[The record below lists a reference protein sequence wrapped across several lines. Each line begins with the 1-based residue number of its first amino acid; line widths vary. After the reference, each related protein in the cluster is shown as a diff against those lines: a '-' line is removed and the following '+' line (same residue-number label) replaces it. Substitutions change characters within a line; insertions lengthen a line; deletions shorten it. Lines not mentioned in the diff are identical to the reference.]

1 MFNRLWELE
10 AGSSLGR
17 VKRLARA
24 VGILGGVIALI
35 WAMRD
40 RFISVATSREPRPP
54 RFREVGDTQPVA
66 IIDGIGPVYEQRL
79 NKAGIRDVAALAK
92 ASPDTVA
99 EAAGVSASRARD
111 WIDQAG
117 NRTGE

>member
-1 MFNRLWELE
+1 M
-10 AGSSLGR
+10 
-17 VKRLARA
+17 KRLARV
-24 VGILGGVIALI
+24 VGILGGVIALV

-40 RFISVATSREPRPP
+40 RFISVATSREPQPP

-79 NKAGIRDVAALAK
+79 NKAGIRDVASLAK
-92 ASPDTVA
+92 ASPDSVA

-111 WIDQAG
+111 WINQAG
-117 NRTGE
+117 SRRGE

>member
-1 MFNRLWELE
+1 
-10 AGSSLGR
+10 
-17 VKRLARA
+17 VI
-24 VGILGGVIALI
+24 GILGGVIALI

-40 RFISVATSREPRPP
+40 RFISVATSREPQPP

-79 NKAGIRDVAALAK
+79 SQAGISDVETLSK
-92 ASPDTVA
+92 ASSDSVA
-99 EAAGVSASRARD
+99 EAAGVSVSRARD
-111 WIDQAG
+111 WITQAG